1 MNVFLQKTSSELSI
15 HPYFV
20 TRSRSPFSLEYEKH
34 PTLLG
39 FSLWENCFT
48 ETIEPFGLCTVA
60 SKIRWSAVLPRP
72 WISKFSNLVFCST
85 KDHWQYL
92 LDLFSWQSR
101 NNRPCYPQIGKYLRN
116 LDFGIFRAINI
127 TRHNLWQGAGNS
139 KQSLFAVRSV
149 RKTRNSL
156 VNLDLWFTGIRPLR
170 SWEKV
175 TGVFDLLY
183 SYDRLTSMFY
193 ALKESI

>member
-1 MNVFLQKTSSELSI
+1 MNAFDKKTSSELSI

-34 PTLLG
+34 PTLFG

-60 SKIRWSAVLPRP
+60 SKISWSRFLSRHC
-72 WISKFSNLVFCST
+72 ISNGLFVTNLVFCST

-92 LDLFSWQSR
+92 LDLFAWQSR
-101 NNRPCYPQIGKYLRN
+101 NNRPYYPQIGKYQRN

-127 TRHNLWQGAGNS
+127 IYHNLCQGSPNS
-139 KQSLFAVRSV
+139 EQSQWRSHCSLFGCS
-149 RKTRNSL
+149 KCSEHHKQFGEP
-156 VNLDLWFTGIRPLR
+156 WFMVH
-170 SWEKV
+170 WN
-175 TGVFDLLY
+175 
-183 SYDRLTSMFY
+183 
-193 ALKESI
+193 